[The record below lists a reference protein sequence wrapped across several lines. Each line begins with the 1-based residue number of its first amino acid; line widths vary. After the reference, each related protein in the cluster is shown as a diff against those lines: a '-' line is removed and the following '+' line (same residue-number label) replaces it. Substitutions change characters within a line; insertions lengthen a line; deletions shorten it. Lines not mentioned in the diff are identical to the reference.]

1 VDRARTALFFLESA
15 AAIGYEEANF
25 EIYKAHAFIARDL
38 KAMSKD
44 TIERIRKD
52 ALRT

>member
-1 VDRARTALFFLESA
+1 LESA

-44 TIERIRKD
+44 IIERIKNE
-52 ALRT
+52 AVRT